1 MLKRADY
8 NVDTLED
15 RVTLDYQSVITG
27 IDQIKNSVKGLKS
40 QLDKIGKN
48 TGIPKLNS
56 QIKKSSFGNT
66 VKGIAG
72 LGTAV
77 VTGRKMIKTLQG
89 MTDESVSFVET
100 ANLFS
105 VSMGKGLKGLNQYYE
120 RAVKFQNELK
130 EKLGVNI
137 EESMNYQA
145 LFNSMSKS
153 MGISA
158 KYAYILSE
166 NFTKL
171 GYDLSSLY
179 NIDPENAMQ
188 KLRAGLAGQ
197 TKPLRD
203 LGLDITQQSLQP
215 IADSLGIERSVK
227 NMSQAEKMVLRY
239 IAVLKQAQIAQG
251 DFANTM
257 ESPANQLRIFN
268 AQVTAFKRNMGNLWQ
283 GFLGGILPYING
295 VMMVI
300 NELLKMVAKLFGF
313 KVSDQKVNLSA
324 NIGADDLADD
334 LGTASGK
341 DKE

>member
-105 VSMGKGLKGLNQYYE
+105 VSMGKGLQGLNQYYE

-137 EESMNYQA
+137 E
-145 LFNSMSKS
+145 
-153 MGISA
+153 
-158 KYAYILSE
+158 
-166 NFTKL
+166 
-171 GYDLSSLY
+171 SS
-179 NIDPENAMQ
+179 I
-188 KLRAGLAGQ
+188 
-197 TKPLRD
+197 
-203 LGLDITQQSLQP
+203 I
-215 IADSLGIERSVK
+215 
-227 NMSQAEKMVLRY
+227 
-239 IAVLKQAQIAQG
+239 
-251 DFANTM
+251 
-257 ESPANQLRIFN
+257 
-268 AQVTAFKRNMGNLWQ
+268 
-283 GFLGGILPYING
+283 
-295 VMMVI
+295 
-300 NELLKMVAKLFGF
+300 
-313 KVSDQKVNLSA
+313 
-324 NIGADDLADD
+324 
-334 LGTASGK
+334 
-341 DKE
+341 